1 MNTTAIASIDT
12 SLPSQAGREK
22 MMQMR
27 WEPLFLADWDRTLML
42 HYSVAPEILQPFV
55 PFELDARDGKAYVSL
70 VAFTMRGLRPRR
82 GGWSTRMM
90 FNPIATH
97 EFLNMRTY
105 VRHGGERG
113 IYFLAEWLPNALS
126 VLLGRPLFGLPYRLG
141 RLNYD
146 HQHESGWIAGEI
158 TSICGR
164 GELRYRAEVG
174 DSFAP
179 CEAGTLDEFLMERY
193 TAFTEWL
200 GMKRRFRVWHPSW
213 PQCAVRAEIIEN
225 TLSHLTGDWADHAQ
239 FIGANYS
246 TGVSDVWMSRPAFAE
261 KIKSHNQKSQTR

>member
-1 MNTTAIASIDT
+1 MNATTASIAT
-12 SLPSQAGREK
+12 SLPNEAGRER

-27 WEPLFLADWDRTLML
+27 WEPLFLAGWERTLML
-42 HYSVAPEILQPFV
+42 HYSVAPEVLQPHV
-55 PFELDARDGKAYVSL
+55 PFELDVRDGKAYVSL

-82 GGWSTRMM
+82 GGRIIRTM
-90 FNPIATH
+90 FKPIATH
-97 EFLNMRTY
+97 EFLNVRAY
-105 VRHGGERG
+105 VKHGGESG

-141 RLNYD
+141 QLNCD
-146 HQHESGWIAGEI
+146 HQHEQGRIAGEV
-158 TSICGR
+158 TSGCGR
-164 GELRYRAEVG
+164 GKLRYHADVR

-200 GMKRRFRVWHPSW
+200 GLKRRFRVWHSPW

-225 TLSHLTGDWADHAQ
+225 TLMRLTGDWADRAQ

-246 TGVSDVWMSRPAFAE
+246 AGVSDVWMSRPAFTE
-261 KIKSHNQKSQTR
+261 KLQNPNQQTS